1 MGPRCRAGG
10 QGVSAARPE
19 PDRPFAGGRPRPFG
33 RDAGHLATRVPV
45 RSRLSSTGAATRS
58 PEGARHGVHEPDR
71 TGPRADRRG
80 ARGQQRPRRRHPVR
94 RPRAPPAPDPH
105 RAARRH
111 PPRRARR
118 PGGGDPPGRRGRRRP
133 PRRLP
138 ALERPDGRPHR
149 HPAAAPRPRGDERRR
164 RPADRLDVST
174 HGLLLA
180 AGAGTRMGLP
190 KALVRD
196 ASGIPWLTRSVEV
209 LRAGGCSE
217 VTVVLGASADEAAS
231 LLADDPALAVVRCAD
246 WASGMGASLRA
257 GLEALAAASAVS
269 ADDAAALVHLVDLP
283 DVTASV
289 VRRVLAQA
297 DGAPLARA
305 AYDGK
310 PGHPVLLGRAHWAAV
325 AAAAVG
331 DRGARDYLAAH
342 ADEVV
347 LVECRDLA
355 TGADVDRR

>member
-1 MGPRCRAGG
+1 M
-10 QGVSAARPE
+10 
-19 PDRPFAGGRPRPFG
+19 
-33 RDAGHLATRVPV
+33 
-45 RSRLSSTGAATRS
+45 
-58 PEGARHGVHEPDR
+58 
-71 TGPRADRRG
+71 
-80 ARGQQRPRRRHPVR
+80 
-94 RPRAPPAPDPH
+94 
-105 RAARRH
+105 
-111 PPRRARR
+111 
-118 PGGGDPPGRRGRRRP
+118 
-133 PRRLP
+133 
-138 ALERPDGRPHR
+138 
-149 HPAAAPRPRGDERRR
+149 
-164 RPADRLDVST
+164 ST

-209 LRAGGCSE
+209 LRAGGCSA

-257 GLEALAAASAVS
+257 GLEALAAAP

-289 VRRVLAQA
+289 VHRVLAQA
-297 DGAPLARA
+297 DGVPLARA

-325 AAAAVG
+325 AAAAAG

-347 LVECRDLA
+347 LVECGDLA